1 MSYIYKFSRQAIGV
15 ILILLGSI
23 SHISAQSAAEADSIN
38 AAPAIE
44 NTLLDI
50 TKAGSIRIYSSGTIT
65 TITVEE
71 LDSTEDNFYYETEMK
86 KISDNNSVV
95 QVSSNDIKNVIVTET
110 QSKVAISYVD
120 SEGNDK
126 EYIFT
131 FQDPENRTQSS
142 YIGRKWSDFAINL
155 ANSGNVKWQA
165 VTMGLS
171 IGWVTS
177 TKPSPDFGNSMGKS
191 VELSWLMVAG
201 VEMKY
206 RAFSVA
212 AGLGIDWRNF
222 VTKGDRYFLK
232 HPDGKISLQPYSPE
246 MTNRRS
252 RIKVFSLQLPVLAT
266 VKFGHKDK
274 WGITAGPV
282 VNFNTSGSIK
292 TQYKIADDSYSIKT
306 SRIGQRPVTVDAYL
320 AVHFEG
326 FGLYARYSP
335 MSMLKQSTSLDFG
348 AFSTGIAVIF

>member
-1 MSYIYKFSRQAIGV
+1 MSYIYKFSRQTLCV
-15 ILILLGSI
+15 ILILVGSM
-23 SHISAQSAAEADSIN
+23 SHISAQSAAKSDSIS
-38 AAPAIE
+38 AVPAIE

-50 TKAGSIRIYSSGTIT
+50 TKAGSIRIYSSGSIT

-71 LDSTEDNFYYETEMK
+71 LDNTDDNFYYETEMK
-86 KISDNNSVV
+86 KISDTNSVI
-95 QVSSNDIKNVIVTET
+95 QVNSNDIKDVIVTET
-110 QSKVAISYVD
+110 PSKVAISYVD

-126 EYIFT
+126 EYMFV

-142 YIGRKWSDFAINL
+142 YIGRRWSDFAINL
-155 ANSGNVKWQA
+155 ANSGNVKWEA

-177 TKPSPDFGNSMGKS
+177 TKPSPDFGNSMGSS

-222 VTKGDRYFLK
+222 VTNGDRYFLK

-246 MTNRRS
+246 MTDRRS

-266 VKFGHKDK
+266 VRFGRKGK

-306 SRIGQRPVTVDAYL
+306 SHIGQRPVTVDAYL
-320 AVHFEG
+320 AFHFEG
-326 FGLYARYSP
+326 IGLYARYSP
-335 MSMLKQSTSLDFG
+335 MNMLKTSTSLDFG
-348 AFSTGIAVIF
+348 AFSTGFVLLF